1 MALELIKPEWK
12 RFRYRG
18 RTLDELLK
26 MSLEELSDL
35 FPARQRR
42 SLKRGFTPQ
51 QLKLLLK
58 IRKIRKKLE
67 SGKLKKPPV
76 IRTHVRDMIVLP
88 EMVGFTIAVYNGK
101 EFIPVKIV
109 PEMIGHYL
117 GEFSPTT
124 KIVQHGEPGLKAT
137 RSSLHIASK

>member
-1 MALELIKPEWK
+1 MRPEWK
-12 RFRYRG
+12 KFRYRG
-18 RTLDELLK
+18 RTLEELLK
-26 MSLEELSDL
+26 MNLEELAQL
-35 FPARQRR
+35 LPARQRR
-42 SLKRGFTPQ
+42 SIRRGLTPQ
-51 QLKLLLK
+51 QEKLLLK
-58 IRKIRKKLE
+58 IRKIRRRVEEGRLKKL
-67 SGKLKKPPV
+67 PV
-76 IRTHVRDMIVLP
+76 IRTHVRDMIILP

-137 RSSLHIASK
+137 RSSLHVASK